1 MNQKAVLSDKID
13 SPRQWLSELNN
24 YADLQDQLEH
34 KMLELVSVST
44 SKAKQA
50 KPSGA
55 VQAAYYHLGSGGQ
68 RIRARLALSAGL
80 ALGLSQQDALCI
92 AAAAE
97 LLHNASL
104 VHDDLQDRDEL
115 RHGQEAVWVKFGVNV
130 AVCAGDLM
138 LSAAYASLC
147 GISDARVLPVL
158 YTVFHGRV
166 ASAIAGQCDDLSLDT
181 SPVNDLEAYKC
192 VAIAKSGALLSLPV
206 ELALLAT
213 GHNAWTQLA
222 RDAAEAFSV
231 GYQVADDLADVTRDV
246 NSGALNIVLV
256 LQNAGNRAKAYTEA
270 RQFGLQHLDAAV
282 AAAGGLPLESG
293 ALLMELSIKLRLTLL
308 VKNDSCTL

>member
-1 MNQKAVLSDKID
+1 MNQKAVLSAKID
-13 SPRQWLSELNN
+13 SPRQWLSQLDD
-24 YADLQDQLEH
+24 YADLPVQLEH
-34 KMLELVSVST
+34 KMLELVGASA

-50 KPSGA
+50 TPSGA
-55 VQAAYYHLGSGGQ
+55 VHAAAYHLGSGGQ

-80 ALGLSQQDALCI
+80 ALGLSRQDALCI

-138 LSAAYASLC
+138 LSATYASLC
-147 GISDARVLPVL
+147 GISDAQSLPAL
-158 YTVFHGRV
+158 YKLVHERV
-166 ASAIAGQCDDLSLDT
+166 ACAIAGQCDDLSLDT
-181 SPVNDLEAYKC
+181 RPVSDFVAYKR
-192 VAIAKSGALLSLPV
+192 VAIAKSGALLSMPL
-206 ELALLAT
+206 ELALLVA
-213 GHNAWTQLA
+213 GHSAWTQSA

-231 GYQVADDLADVTRDV
+231 GYQIADDLADVARDV

-256 LQNAGNRAKAYTEA
+256 LQNEGNSVEPYTDA
-270 RQFGLQHLDAAV
+270 RKFGLQHLDAAV

-293 ALLMELSIKLRLTLL
+293 ALLMELSIKLRQTLL
-308 VKNDSCTL
+308 VKND